1 VNTVLQGFLNNTDS
15 RVTEINLLCLGGGG
29 GSYFIDAWLLHKFP
43 PEVLLPMR
51 VEQAILVT
59 DAR

>member
-1 VNTVLQGFLNNTDS
+1 MIGVLQGFLNNVDS
-15 RVTEINLLCLGGGG
+15 RITEIDVLCLEKGKK
-29 GSYFIDAWLLHKFP
+29 SYFIDAWLLHKFP

-51 VEQAILVT
+51 VQRAILVT